1 LNPLGIAL
9 IVASAVLLVVAVIL
23 MWVPASSLAIVAGI
37 YLMALLGGIIAAREK
52 REEVKLTG
60 RVFEF
65 PQAPIM
71 VEMALR
77 RYGSIIPRR
86 MTETE

>member
-1 LNPLGIAL
+1 LNPLGFVL
-9 IVASAVLLVVAVIL
+9 VMASAVLLVVGVLLSWI
-23 MWVPASSLAIVAGI
+23 PASSIAIVAGI
-37 YLMALLGGIIAAREK
+37 YLMALLGGIIAARGK

-86 MTETE
+86 MTEAE